1 MKQNDKNKIISEAIS
16 ATRKKRKSQVCKT
29 FRFKVDKSSLNS
41 VQKEALKMF
50 FCRVEI
56 CI

>member
-1 MKQNDKNKIISEAIS
+1 MEQTDKNKIISEAIS

-41 VQKEALKMF
+41 AQKEALNMF
-50 FCRVEI
+50 FVE
-56 CI
+56 